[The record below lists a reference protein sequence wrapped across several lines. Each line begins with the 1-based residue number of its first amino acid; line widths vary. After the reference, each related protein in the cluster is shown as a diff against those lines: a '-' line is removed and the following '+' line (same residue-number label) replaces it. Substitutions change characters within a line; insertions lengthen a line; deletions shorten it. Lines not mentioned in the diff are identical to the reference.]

1 MFEEWL
7 AAYQKDESPKHKA
20 FFAGYLKQNYEDF
33 AAYRAVADSG
43 GGAQCKREVSFLINK
58 RGQLEKKHRTNALL
72 ATYQRD

>member
-1 MFEEWL
+1 VFEEWL

-43 GGAQCKREVSFLINK
+43 GGA
-58 RGQLEKKHRTNALL
+58 
-72 ATYQRD
+72 